1 MIRMM
6 SENHKPVA
14 VPPTEVRE
22 KQRRRV
28 FTAEYK
34 RKIVAE
40 CEGVREPGGIG
51 AILRREGLYSSHLV
65 EWRRAR
71 DRGELGGAP
80 KRRGPKAEA
89 KDGRD
94 KRIAEL
100 ERENARLE
108 KRARRAEAIV
118 ELQKKVAEILET
130 SITDP
135 DERS

>member
-1 MIRMM
+1 MISVM
-6 SENHKPVA
+6 SENQKPV
-14 VPPTEVRE
+14 VPPTEVPE

-34 RKIVAE
+34 RKILAE
-40 CEGVREPGGIG
+40 CDAVREPGGIG

-65 EWRRAR
+65 EWRRLR
-71 DRGELGGAP
+71 DRGELGGGG
-80 KRRGPKAEA
+80 KRRGPKAQP
-89 KDGRD
+89 KDDRD

-108 KRARRAEAIV
+108 KRAKRAEAIV
-118 ELQKKVAEILET
+118 ELQKKVAEILGT
-130 SITDP
+130 STTTDP

>member
-1 MIRMM
+1 MM

-14 VPPTEVRE
+14 VPPTEVPS

-34 RKIVAE
+34 RRIVAE
-40 CEGVREPGGIG
+40 CDAVEESGGIG

-65 EWRRAR
+65 EWRRLR
-71 DRGELGGAP
+71 DRGELGGDGR
-80 KRRGPKAEA
+80 RRGPKAQP

-100 ERENARLE
+100 EREVARLE
-108 KRARRAEAIV
+108 KRAKRAEAIV
-118 ELQKKVAEILET
+118 ELQKKVAEILGT
-130 SITDP
+130 STTTDL
-135 DERS
+135 DERSG

>member
-14 VPPTEVRE
+14 VPPTEVPE

-40 CEGVREPGGIG
+40 CEAVREPGGIG

-71 DRGELGGAP
+71 DRGELGGAT

-100 ERENARLE
+100 ERENARLD
-108 KRARRAEAIV
+108 KRAKRAEAII
-118 ELQKKVAEILET
+118 ELQKKVAEILGT
-130 SITDP
+130 SMSDP
-135 DERS
+135 DERW